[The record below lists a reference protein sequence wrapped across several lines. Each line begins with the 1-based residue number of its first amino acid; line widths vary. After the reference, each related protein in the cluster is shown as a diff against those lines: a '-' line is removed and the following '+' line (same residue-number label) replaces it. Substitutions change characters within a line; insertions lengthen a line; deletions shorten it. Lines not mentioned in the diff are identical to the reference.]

1 MTDETLS
8 LSIRK
13 PNNHKDIVQMS
24 RELEAKV
31 ENEVRNRLEL
41 EAYPATSRMA
51 VVEVEKLK
59 LLLQIEKVPW
69 WAKMEVAVRVDRTW
83 TAHPGR
89 YATVKELIVSET
101 SMSYSEY
108 CDLVT
113 FHNVVI
119 PYLES
124 LRLDPYQ
131 FVASHTASNIREM
144 VPYLRALATGEP
156 SERENVNAV
165 IEKLANK
172 AREILPQGHDEGDVR
187 RAVLNEILENA
198 TGTTQNLRKTLR
210 AEETP
215 EVVFYRMRRN
225 GTSYLVAEVTNDQV
239 NMLLRTIGRHIEIV
253 PVEMPEGKRVPVIRN
268 LLEEVHG

>member
-1 MTDETLS
+1 MTDGTLS
-8 LSIRK
+8 LSLRSPQNQNDIR
-13 PNNHKDIVQMS
+13 QMS
-24 RELEAKV
+24 RELETKV
-31 ENEVRNRLEL
+31 EKEVRSRLNL
-41 EAYPATSRMA
+41 QGYPVPKQMA

-69 WAKMEVAVRVDRTW
+69 WTKMEVAAQIDQIW
-83 TAHPGR
+83 MEHPGH
-89 YATVKELIVSET
+89 YATVKELIVAET
-101 SMSYSEY
+101 SMSCSEFR
-108 CDLVT
+108 DLVT
-113 FHNVVI
+113 FKNVIV
-119 PYLES
+119 PYLEA
-124 LRLDPYQ
+124 LEIDPYW
-131 FVASHTASNIREM
+131 FVVGYTASNIREM
-144 VPYLRALATGEP
+144 IPYLRALATGEP

-165 IEKLANK
+165 IQKLSDK
-172 AREILPQGHDEGDVR
+172 VKEVLPDLRNEDDVR

-215 EVVFYRMRRN
+215 EVVFYRMRKN

-239 NMLLRTIGRHIEIV
+239 NMLLRTTGRHIEIV